1 MDDAFTVYLDSRSY
15 RLPYT
20 DIGKYMT
27 HFIYVMNMMLVHGTN
42 EDCISDDDKEQTD
55 EDNEDYHFVDQ
66 EEETKTKTES
76 KEEDEFDLESGGEQD
91 NKKRDSDIDDI
102 CDEEIDAK
110 EHSTT
115 SSDNSE
121 DKDSTVL
128 VPSKGTSDDDDYK
141 PGDDNESEEDIEKEE
156 PENVIKKQVT
166 CVARK
171 RFHLKWR
178 HCELFFCT
186 IVSILYK
193 LGYRLC
199 QCVFLL
205 IVLFLLLCFVLFI
218 YVAIERYIVY
228 RNHLKQCPYL

>member
-20 DIGKYMT
+20 DIGKYMIY
-27 HFIYVMNMMLVHGTN
+27 FMYVMNMILVHETN

-66 EEETKTKTES
+66 EEETKTKTKS
-76 KEEDEFDLESGGEQD
+76 KEEDESDLESGGEQD

-110 EHSTT
+110 ELSTT
-115 SSDNSE
+115 SDNSE

-128 VPSKGTSDDDDYK
+128 VPSKGTSDDDEYK

-156 PENVIKKQVT
+156 RENVIKKQVT
-166 CVARK
+166 HVARK

-186 IVSILYK
+186 IVSILCK
-193 LGYRLC
+193 LGYQLC
-199 QCVFLL
+199 QCVFLF

-228 RNHLKQCPYL
+228 RNRLKRCPYL